1 VQEVRL
7 IDDENQQLGVVSLER
22 AKQLAIERD
31 MDLVEVAPQ
40 AQPPVCRIMDY
51 GKFKFESLK
60 KDKDARKKHQ
70 NIKVKEMKL
79 RPKIG
84 EHDFQTKFHNVKSF
98 LEQGDKVKLT
108 IMFRGREMVHQDI
121 GKNLLDRMARE
132 LKTIST
138 VERTPLLE
146 GKNMIMILAP
156 VSAPT
161 AAKPASEGPYA
172 QTAHP

>member
-1 VQEVRL
+1 MRV
-7 IDDENQQLGVVSLER
+7 IDDRNEQLGVMAIDR
-22 AKQLAIERD
+22 AKALAVERE

-40 AQPPVCRIMDY
+40 AQPPVARIMDY

-60 KDKDARKKHQ
+60 KDKDGRRKH
-70 NIKVKEMKL
+70 NVIKVKEMKL

-84 EHDFQTKFHNVKSF
+84 EHDFQTKFHAVKSF
-98 LEQGDKVKLT
+98 LEEGDKVKLT

-121 GKNLLDRMARE
+121 GKNLLDRIARE

-138 VERTPLLE
+138 VERFPLLE

-156 VSAPT
+156 AAATPAP
-161 AAKPASEGPYA
+161 PQVQPQPQA
-172 QTAHP
+172 QGRNG

>member
-1 VQEVRL
+1 
-7 IDDENQQLGVVSLER
+7 
-22 AKQLAIERD
+22 
-31 MDLVEVAPQ
+31 
-40 AQPPVCRIMDY
+40 MDY

-156 VSAPT
+156 VGTQPAG
-161 AAKPASEGPYA
+161 KPS
-172 QTAHP
+172 

>member
-1 VQEVRL
+1 MVP
-7 IDDENQQLGVVSLER
+7 LER
-22 AKQLAIERD
+22 AKQLAIERE

-156 VSAPT
+156 VAAP
-161 AAKPASEGPYA
+161 AAGKPA
-172 QTAHP
+172 

>member
-1 VQEVRL
+1 
-7 IDDENQQLGVVSLER
+7 VVPLER
-22 AKQLAIERD
+22 AKQLAIERE

-161 AAKPASEGPYA
+161 TAGKPA
-172 QTAHP
+172 

>member
-1 VQEVRL
+1 ML
-7 IDDENQQLGVVSLER
+7 SLER
-22 AKQLAIERD
+22 AKQLAVQRE

-40 AQPPVCRIMDY
+40 AQPPVVRIMDY

-70 NIKVKEMKL
+70 NIRVKEMKL

-84 EHDFQTKFHNVKSF
+84 EHDLQTKFHNVKSF

-156 VSAPT
+156 VAAAP
-161 AAKPASEGPYA
+161 AGKSS
-172 QTAHP
+172 

>member
-1 VQEVRL
+1 
-7 IDDENQQLGVVSLER
+7 VVSLER
-22 AKQLAIERD
+22 AKQLAIERE

-132 LKTIST
+132 LKAIST

-156 VSAPT
+156 VAAAA
-161 AAKPASEGPYA
+161 AAKPA
-172 QTAHP
+172 

>member
-1 VQEVRL
+1 MAEVRL

-22 AKQLAIERD
+22 AKQLAIERE

-40 AQPPVCRIMDY
+40 AQPPVVRIMDY

-132 LKTIST
+132 LKTVST

-156 VSAPT
+156 VNAPP
-161 AAKPASEGPYA
+161 AGKPA
-172 QTAHP
+172 

>member
-1 VQEVRL
+1 
-7 IDDENQQLGVVSLER
+7 
-22 AKQLAIERD
+22 

-70 NIKVKEMKL
+70 NIRVKEMKL

-156 VSAPT
+156 VAAPT
-161 AAKPASEGPYA
+161 AAKPA
-172 QTAHP
+172 